1 MNGKIITDFNEK
13 ANLFNKYF
21 SSQCNP
27 LPNDSKLPENQTYIT
42 ETKLSSF
49 NIEDEDIY
57 KIIKTLD
64 INKAHGHDEVS
75 IRMLKLCDKS
85 KVKQLFIIFN
95 NCKLKN
101 TSPNLWKKSNVVPI
115 HKKGE
120 KYIIKNYR
128 PVSLLQIFGKSFERL
143 IFNFLFKIFGRL
155 IFNSVFKYID
165 ENELLNP
172 NQLDFRQ
179 FDSCVN
185 QLQSINHECF
195 SNFDCDPPKDI
206 RAVFLDISKAFDKI
220 WLPGLIFKI
229 KSFGIS
235 GDLLELIKNFLS
247 NRFQRVVLNG

>member
-1 MNGKIITDFNEK
+1 
-13 ANLFNKYF
+13 
-21 SSQCNP
+21 
-27 LPNDSKLPENQTYIT
+27 
-42 ETKLSSF
+42 
-49 NIEDEDIY
+49 
-57 KIIKTLD
+57 
-64 INKAHGHDEVS
+64 
-75 IRMLKLCDKS
+75 MLKLCDKS
-85 KVKQLFIIFN
+85 KVKPLFIIFN

-143 IFNFLFKIFGRL
+143 IFNFLFKIFERL

-206 RAVFLDISKAFDKI
+206 RAVFLDILKQLTKI

-229 KSFGIS
+229 KSFG
-235 GDLLELIKNFLS
+235 DLLELTKNFLS
-247 NRFQRVVLNG
+247 HWFKTVVLNGKKLMLEGHRAQF

>member
-85 KVKQLFIIFN
+85 IVKPLSIIFN
-95 NCKLKN
+95 NSKRKN
-101 TSPNLWKKSNVVPI
+101 TFPNLWKKANVVPI

-120 KYIIKNYR
+120 KDLIKNCR
-128 PVSLLQIFGKSFERL
+128 PVSLLPIFGKTFERL
-143 IFNFLFKIFGRL
+143 IFNSL
-155 IFNSVFKYID
+155 SKYID
-165 ENELLNP
+165 GN
-172 NQLDFRQ
+172 
-179 FDSCVN
+179 
-185 QLQSINHECF
+185 
-195 SNFDCDPPKDI
+195 
-206 RAVFLDISKAFDKI
+206 
-220 WLPGLIFKI
+220 
-229 KSFGIS
+229 
-235 GDLLELIKNFLS
+235 
-247 NRFQRVVLNG
+247 

>member
-85 KVKQLFIIFN
+85 IVKPLSIIFN
-95 NCKLKN
+95 NYKLKN
-101 TSPNLWKKSNVVPI
+101 TFPNLWKKANVIPI

-120 KYIIKNYR
+120 KDLIKNYR
-128 PVSLLQIFGKSFERL
+128 PVSLLPIFENIFERL
-143 IFNFLFKIFGRL
+143 IFNSL
-155 IFNSVFKYID
+155 FKYID

-172 NQLDFRQ
+172 NQSVFRP

-185 QLQSINHECF
+185 QLLSLNHDFF
-195 SNFDCDPPKDI
+195 SNFDCDPPKDV

-220 WLPGLIFKI
+220 
-229 KSFGIS
+229 
-235 GDLLELIKNFLS
+235 
-247 NRFQRVVLNG
+247 